1 MKKMMDCAMDIGEQM
16 LLCGAEVHR
25 VEDSVNRI
33 CHAFGAVRADVFI
46 ITSSMVLTVH
56 GQDGGIHTQ
65 TRRIQSLGTDFHR
78 LDRLNRLSRRIC
90 SQKMTMEEIR
100 EELESIKAGK
110 SYPFWAECLAY
121 AAIGGSF
128 TLFFGGDLPQFLV
141 SFLVG
146 ALLRFAVFFADHTAG
161 NPVFSKFLSSF
172 LLTAMAFLFVRLGVI
187 SGADKVIIGNIMLLI
202 PGIGFTNALRDLF
215 MGDSIAGMLR
225 LLEAILLAVALA
237 AGYFLFVL
245 ATGGVVI

>member
-1 MKKMMDCAMDIGEQM
+1 MKQLMDCAMDIGEQM

-56 GQDGGIHTQ
+56 GEDGCIHTQ
-65 TRRIQSLGTDFHR
+65 TRRIQSLGTDFHK
-78 LDRLNRLSRRIC
+78 LDRLNRLSRKIC
-90 SQKMTMEEIR
+90 SQGMTLEEIR
-100 EELESIKAGK
+100 AELESIKAGK
-110 SYPFWAECLAY
+110 PYPFWVECLAY
-121 AAIGGSF
+121 ATISGSF
-128 TLFFGGDLPQFLV
+128 TLFFGGDWRQFLV
-141 SFLVG
+141 SVLIG
-146 ALLRFAVFFADHTAG
+146 IILRFVVLLSDQTAG

-172 LLTAMAFLFVRLGVI
+172 FLTAAAFFFVRVGAI
-187 SGADKVIIGNIMLLI
+187 TSADKVIIGNIMLLI

-215 MGDSIAGMLR
+215 MGDSIAGALR
-225 LLEAILLAVALA
+225 LMEAILLAVALA

-245 ATGGVVI
+245 AAGGVAV